1 MGDITHVAE
10 LGLVVGNHREDHTI
24 FTVADIGS
32 EDLIIGI
39 DWLRKHNP
47 EIDWQE
53 GEVTLQCCE
62 PIPKVVKRRQKKA
75 SKPIVKPRETLYN
88 EDHLG
93 YELADESDQEDELD
107 MEWEDTP
114 QQVPGKPE
122 AA

>member
-10 LGLVVGNHREDHTI
+10 LGLMVGSHREEKII

-62 PIPKVVKRRQKKA
+62 PTPKVIRKPKRKV
-75 SKPIVKPRETLYN
+75 SKPMERPKETLYN

-93 YELADESDQEDELD
+93 YELAEEFEQEDDLD
-107 MEWEDTP
+107 MEWEDNP
-114 QQVPGKPE
+114 RQVPGKPE